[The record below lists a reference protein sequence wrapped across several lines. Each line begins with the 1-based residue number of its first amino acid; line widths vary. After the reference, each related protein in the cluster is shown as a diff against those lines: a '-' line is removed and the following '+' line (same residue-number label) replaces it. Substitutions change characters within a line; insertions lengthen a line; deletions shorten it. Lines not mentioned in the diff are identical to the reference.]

1 MLHSIS
7 PWYSEGSV
15 EASRVNF
22 NSMNDP
28 GSIYPLDGIISKV
41 SPLNKLKKYYYQV
54 NPDVEEIAIFVDEKS
69 KFNLLVFDRL
79 YRIISL
85 WADLSGTTVPKSIS
99 SIEKNT
105 FEPIFETK
113 DLYLGMTS
121 CPNFFKVACLL

>member
-1 MLHSIS
+1 MSSGEYLS
-7 PWYSEGSV
+7 PQ
-15 EASRVNF
+15 
-22 NSMNDP
+22 
-28 GSIYPLDGIISKV
+28 
-41 SPLNKLKKYYYQV
+41 LKKYYYQV

-121 CPNFFKVACLL
+121 CPNFFKGACLL